1 MTGIGSEEQ
10 GDVMRGDAATLG
22 GSARGLGLRRRRLG
36 LGIKSVREFA
46 ERSGV
51 SREAVTAAENGTA
64 SNRTYGRLEAWL
76 SRAEHAEAAEARDE
90 AQVEFRVSGGLG
102 VDVVVRGPVADLD
115 QLEASVTR
123 LIREVRQRASTDGG
137 S

>member
-1 MTGIGSEEQ
+1 
-10 GDVMRGDAATLG
+10 MRGDAATLG
-22 GSARGLGLRRRRLG
+22 GSARGLGVRRRRLG

-76 SRAEHAEAAEARDE
+76 NRAEHADSAGAADQG
-90 AQVEFRVSGGLG
+90 QVEFRVSGGLG
-102 VDVVVRGPVADLD
+102 VDVVVRGPVADLAE
-115 QLEASVTR
+115 LEASVTR

-137 S
+137 